1 MPPTLPPGL
10 ADLPVSSK
18 FVYRE
23 LQAAEPATQ
32 AELRARTL
40 LPDRTVRRALDRL
53 VDEDV
58 VEKAPSSDGRAPTY
72 TVDDT

>member
-1 MPPTLPPGL
+1 MTSTLPPVL

-23 LQAAEPATQ
+23 LQDAQPATQ

-53 VDEDV
+53 VDEDAV
-58 VEKAPSSDGRAPTY
+58 KKTPSGDGRAPTY